1 MAELVQVLNE
11 IRAHASAD
19 YQRNVPVAVRENLQQ
34 VADVVMN
41 SQTLQ
46 NDYVAAI
53 VNRISGERYTSR
65 RYNDQFQKFRKGTN
79 RYGTTIE
86 EIYVNM
92 ANAHEYNPAIAE
104 NEVYKRVIPDVN
116 AVFHRRNSK
125 IFYKD
130 TIQYDSLYASFLS
143 EGGMRS
149 LVAQIVDQMYGAN
162 NRDQFYQ
169 TKALMS
175 GNAPYF
181 YQVNVPAVSAEN
193 ANSIVTTIRT
203 MSNMLTFPSNLYNHY
218 GVTNFTPKERQVLI
232 LRADV
237 AAVVDV
243 NSLAMAFNLQYRDF
257 MAGTYMITD
266 DFGDDME
273 NCVGLLV
280 DDEFFQIYDNLIK
293 FTENYNG
300 QGLNW
305 QYFLH
310 HWATYSVSPFSNAIM
325 FTTATLTP
333 ATAIAI
339 TPNSAEMGKDDTQ
352 VFEAS
357 VTPATASQA
366 VRWSVSGGTQA
377 DTYITATGLL
387 HVGVEENASTLTV
400 TATSVQTPTITQT
413 ATVTLS

>member
-1 MAELVQVLNE
+1 MAELTQVLNE

-19 YQRNVPVAVRENLQQ
+19 YQRNVPIAIRENLQQ

-169 TKALMS
+169 TKELMS

-266 DFGDDME
+266 DFGENME

-310 HWATYSVSPFSNAIM
+310 HWAPRIPLPLRSLPYTTTTRSRNSPSVSKTM
-325 FTTATLTP
+325 
-333 ATAIAI
+333 
-339 TPNSAEMGKDDTQ
+339 
-352 VFEAS
+352 
-357 VTPATASQA
+357 
-366 VRWSVSGGTQA
+366 
-377 DTYITATGLL
+377 
-387 HVGVEENASTLTV
+387 
-400 TATSVQTPTITQT
+400 
-413 ATVTLS
+413 